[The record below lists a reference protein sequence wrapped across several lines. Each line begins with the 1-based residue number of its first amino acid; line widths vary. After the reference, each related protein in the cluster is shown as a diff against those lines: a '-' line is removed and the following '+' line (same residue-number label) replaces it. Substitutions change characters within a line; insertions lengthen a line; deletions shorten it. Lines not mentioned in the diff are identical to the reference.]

1 MEWGLTQYLAL
12 MFGLIFTQNFILS
25 QFLGLCPFF
34 GVSKSRDSA
43 VGMGV
48 AVIFVMTLASV
59 VTMLIYK
66 GIFLHPALAKYE
78 LGAYL
83 DIASFILVIAGLVQF
98 VEIALKKVAPALY
111 QSLGIYLPL
120 ITTNCAVLG
129 VTQMKLTEFAKPEY
143 SLAQAVWYQSLLG
156 IFGGIG
162 FTLALY
168 LMAGLRERL
177 ETAPIP
183 EAMKGIPVAF
193 MAGCCMAL
201 AFFGFQGFI

>member
-1 MEWGLTQYLAL
+1 MQWSIGEYLAL

-34 GVSKSRDSA
+34 GVSKKRDSA
-43 VGMGV
+43 IGMGM

-59 VTMLIYK
+59 ATMLVYK
-66 GIFLHPALAKYE
+66 GIFLHPTLQKYQMN
-78 LGAYL
+78 AYL
-83 DIASFILVIAGLVQF
+83 DIASFILIIASLVQF
-98 VEIALKKVAPALY
+98 VEIVLKKVAPALY
-111 QSLGIYLPL
+111 QTLGIFLPL

-129 VTQMKLTEFAKPEY
+129 VTQMKLTEFANPEY
-143 SLAQAVWYQSLLG
+143 SLLQAVWYQSLLG
-156 IFGGIG
+156 VFGGIG

-168 LMAGLRERL
+168 LMAGVRERL

-183 EAMKGIPVAF
+183 ESMKGMPVAF

-201 AFFGFQGFI
+201 AFFGFQGFV

>member
-1 MEWGLTQYLAL
+1 MQWSIGEYLAL

-34 GVSKSRDSA
+34 GVSKRRDSA
-43 VGMGV
+43 IGMGL

-59 VTMLIYK
+59 ATMLVYK
-66 GIFLHPALAKYE
+66 GIFLHPALQKYQMN
-78 LGAYL
+78 AYL
-83 DIASFILVIAGLVQF
+83 DIASFILIIASLVQF
-98 VEIALKKVAPALY
+98 VEIVLKKVAPALY
-111 QSLGIYLPL
+111 QTLGIFLPL

-129 VTQMKLTEFAKPEY
+129 VTQMRLTEFANPEY
-143 SLAQAVWYQSLLG
+143 SLLQAVWYQSLLG
-156 IFGGIG
+156 VFGGIG

-168 LMAGLRERL
+168 LMAGVRERL

-183 EAMKGIPVAF
+183 ESMKGMPVAF

-201 AFFGFQGFI
+201 AFFGFQGFV